1 MSRKLLLLL
10 VLGGVVA
17 LLIAELPG
25 IKREIKI
32 LKM

>member
-10 VLGGVVA
+10 VLGAVVA
-17 LLIAELPG
+17 LILTELPG